1 MPPQATFQAS
11 PDAPAANLD
20 GNDPG
25 GRPARK
31 WARQAL
37 AYGVAAAIIAYL
49 ARGTSWLQ
57 FAAVLHQVNAWEF
70 FAATAASF
78 ACWFLGD
85 TLAYAWVFSYFHGET
100 SFREMLPA
108 NAAHYFLQAVNS
120 VAGGAA
126 LALLMSARKGV
137 SLLSSG
143 AALAFL
149 GLVDLLVMAWS
160 GLAVA
165 FLVPHSWLAGER
177 AYAALV
183 TAGVT
188 LIAWFWARGRPRGS
202 VSRWLYDRPW
212 LAIFRSA
219 RAAHYVQ
226 LGLLRAG
233 VFALQGAILYF
244 QLASFGVHVPFRQV
258 MSFEPAELFL
268 NSVPLTPSGLGVLQA
283 VLVLGFREYGT
294 RAALLSV
301 GLTISI
307 AGVLMRLPLGLFA
320 AGSLAREGRTESK
333 TISVADEPGIC
344 DGAGPLASGASGLI
358 EQPDEE

>member
-1 MPPQATFQAS
+1 MAS
-11 PDAPAANLD
+11 QTTVETSPAA
-20 GNDPG
+20 PG
-25 GRPARK
+25 KGLESNAQGKRRAWK

-37 AYGVAAAIIAYL
+37 AYGLAIAIIAYL
-49 ARGTSWLQ
+49 ARGTSWRQ
-57 FAAVLHQVNAWEF
+57 FETVLRQVNAWEF
-70 FAATAASF
+70 LAATAASF

-85 TLAYAWVFSYFHGET
+85 TLAYARVFSYFHGET

-120 VAGGAA
+120 VVGGAA
-126 LALLMSARKGV
+126 LAFLMSARKGV
-137 SLLSSG
+137 SVLSSG

-165 FLVPHSWLAGER
+165 LLVPHSWLAGER

-188 LIAWFWARGRPRGS
+188 LVAWFWTRGRPRGS

-212 LAIFRSA
+212 LAIFRNA
-219 RAAHYVQ
+219 RPANYLE
-226 LGLLRAG
+226 LGLLRAAT
-233 VFALQGAILYF
+233 FALQGAILYF
-244 QLASFGVHVPFRQV
+244 QLASFAVHVPFRQV

-268 NSVPLTPSGLGVLQA
+268 NSLPLTPSGLGVLQA
-283 VLVLGFREYGT
+283 VLFLGFHEYGS

-301 GLTISI
+301 GLMISV
-307 AGVLMRLPLGLFA
+307 AGVLMRLPLGLFVA
-320 AGSLAREGRTESK
+320 RSLANHST
-333 TISVADEPGIC
+333 D
-344 DGAGPLASGASGLI
+344 
-358 EQPDEE
+358 